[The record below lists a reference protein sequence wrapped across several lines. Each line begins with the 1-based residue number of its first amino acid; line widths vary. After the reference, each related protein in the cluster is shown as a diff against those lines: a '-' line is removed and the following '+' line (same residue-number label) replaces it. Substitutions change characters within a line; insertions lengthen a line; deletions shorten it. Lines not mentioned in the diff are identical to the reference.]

1 MRIIRYY
8 LPATVWILLV
18 LYVCTIPGEKIPTS
32 PFYDMIH
39 LDKIVHCGL
48 FGGTVFLLCLG
59 VYLQKRVIS
68 KFTLTIIAISAAF
81 YGLAIEY
88 IQKYI
93 AIHRSFDMSDVA
105 ADTVGAIA
113 GILAFNLVR
122 KWWLDKP
129 AKPAA

>member
-1 MRIIRYY
+1 MPAIRMIRYY
-8 LPATVWILLV
+8 LPAIIWILMV
-18 LYVCTIPGEKIPTS
+18 LYVCTIPGEKIPSS
-32 PFYDMIH
+32 PFFEKIH
-39 LDKIVHCGL
+39 MDKIVHFGL

-59 VYLQKRVIS
+59 VYLQKRVLT
-68 KFTLTIIAISAAF
+68 KFTLTLIALSASF

-113 GILAFNLVR
+113 GIIAFNLVR
-122 KWWLDKP
+122 KWWLK
-129 AKPAA
+129 

>member
-1 MRIIRYY
+1 M
-8 LPATVWILLV
+8 
-18 LYVCTIPGEKIPTS
+18 
-32 PFYDMIH
+32 
-39 LDKIVHCGL
+39 DKIVHFGL

-59 VYLQKRVIS
+59 VYLQKRVLS
-68 KFTLTIIAISAAF
+68 KFTLTIIALSASF

-113 GILAFNLVR
+113 GIIAFNLVR
-122 KWWLDKP
+122 KWWLK
-129 AKPAA
+129 